1 MTEAFWG
8 TFAAVDADEPYPGV
22 VRRSVDAQGA
32 TATRYEFRPG
42 AAFPLHRHPQ
52 EQITFVEHGGIRMRL
67 GAEEQELGPGS
78 YSVIPGGVEHGITAG
93 ADGAVVTAIV
103 VPRRAAADAYEE
115 VAV

>member
-1 MTEAFWG
+1 MTDVLWG

-52 EQITFVEHGGIRMRL
+52 EQITLIEQGDIRMRL
-67 GAEEQELGPGS
+67 GAEEHEFGPGG
-78 YSVIPGGVEHGITAG
+78 YTVVPGGVEHGITAG
-93 ADGAVVTAIV
+93 ADGAVITAIV